1 MLKNILARDGSL
13 KEQAKKLGQSA
24 KADGTLKNYS
34 GMVSKFQRFCEKS
47 NYDFEHFTEQ
57 AVVHFILEL
66 EKSEPSYG
74 IFAQIKPALVL
85 LEKARGRPIS
95 AITATADMY
104 LEAAKRRAAKR
115 RQPAKKAGQIPAD
128 TIERLVEGHLTKV
141 WAGEEK
147 PDWLKLRTILRVTVV
162 KYTFCRFDCYNRLKA
177 GDFEDTGDGI
187 RVTFN
192 SAKNDQL
199 HQGNCSFIVNEL
211 AVKVVRYAF
220 QQFGFR
226 MGDRGDDR
234 FVNCVL
240 RKTKGGW
247 QVDGS
252 RRLSYSTATEKL
264 RELMRE
270 TGMDDTGV
278 TDKSFKSLGVTGTLE
293 AGADTEDVMYQG
305 RWKST
310 AMPLRYKINSD
321 QFKKDIAKKVV

>member
-1 MLKNILARDGSL
+1 VTK
-13 KEQAKKLGQSA
+13 
-24 KADGTLKNYS
+24 T
-34 GMVSKFQRFCEKS
+34 
-47 NYDFEHFTEQ
+47 DFEHFTEQ

-85 LEKARGRPIS
+85 LEKSRGKPIF

-104 LEAAKRRAAKR
+104 LEAAKRQAAKR
-115 RQPAKKAGQIPAD
+115 RLPPKKAGQIPAD
-128 TIERLVEGHLTKV
+128 TIGWLAEMHLAKV
-141 WAGEEK
+141 WAGEAK
-147 PDWLKLRTILRVTVV
+147 PDWLKLHTILRVTVV

-226 MGDRGDDR
+226 MGDRGDNR

-240 RKTKGGW
+240 RKTKSGW

-270 TGMDDTGV
+270 TGLDDTGV
-278 TDKSFKSLGVTGTLE
+278 TDKSFE
-293 AGADTEDVMYQG
+293 FG
-305 RWKST
+305 RDRH
-310 AMPLRYKINSD
+310 ARGRQCCQVLRRPLR
-321 QFKKDIAKKVV
+321 